1 MKWSWPIGRI
11 RGIELRVHATF
22 LILLAW
28 LALVYYRAGGTAAA
42 AIGGVLF
49 TLALFAS
56 VVLHELGHALVA
68 RRFGVPTRD
77 ITLLPIGGVARLE
90 YIPDKPKQ
98 ELAIALAGPAVTAG
112 IALVLALAL
121 RLSGISLTSAVPA
134 GSRPGA
140 APFGAVPFL
149 VQLMWVNVTLLLF
162 NLLPAFPMDG
172 GRVLRAVLALK
183 LQYTQATRIA
193 AIVGQAIALVFGVV
207 GFFYNPMLMFVALF
221 VFLAASEEHALVR
234 SRASLSGLPARA
246 AMISEFEVLD
256 AHDSLQAAVD
266 RLMAGSQQD
275 FPILESGA
283 PVGLLTRA
291 ELLMGLQRSGPLT
304 PIGEVIVRD
313 HLMADAGEPLEE
325 ALKRMREHQRP
336 ALPVVSGG
344 RLVGMLTLENVSELL
359 LVQQALNRQQPRF

>member
-1 MKWSWPIGRI
+1 MPWSIRIGSIAGI
-11 RGIELRVHATF
+11 RLQIHVTF
-22 LILLAW
+22 LLFLGWIAVSQGLFTGHAGR
-28 LALVYYRAGGTAAA
+28 ALS
-42 AIGGVLF
+42 GVLLLLLVF
-49 TLALFAS
+49 TC
-56 VVLHELGHALVA
+56 VVLHELGHALAA
-68 RRFGVPTRD
+68 RRYGIRTRD
-77 ITLLPIGGVARLE
+77 IVLLPIGGVARLE
-90 YIPDKPKQ
+90 RMPEKPAQ
-98 ELAIALAGPAVTAG
+98 EIVVALAGPAVNVVIAG
-112 IALVLALAL
+112 VLWLVLGRFDTANMGL
-121 RLSGISLTSAVPA
+121 G
-134 GSRPGA
+134 GG
-140 APFGAVPFL
+140 L
-149 VQLMWVNVTLLLF
+149 VESIFTINIVMLLF
-162 NLLPAFPMDG
+162 NLIPAFPMDG

-183 LQYTQATRIA
+183 LPYTQATRIA